1 MNFLGWLLT
10 KIAYAFWWLWDI
22 VVDVAGPVFAVLD
35 ALVNPVVSPLLR
47 VVNPICTWIGDAVYA
62 ALSPLPVW
70 LGLSLLSAVAGVVLL
85 VAFGWLSNQDAIGR
99 AKDDIKSNLLALKLF
114 KDEIRVTFA
123 AQWRLLGAI
132 LRLQRYMLLPVFIL
146 ALPMVPALAQMGV
159 RYQWRP
165 LHVGERC
172 IVSLKLAKA
181 FAKGA
186 KVEIVDAEGFVVEAG
201 VPGGGEVA
209 WRIRATEPGRHTVS
223 FEVQGETVTKELVV
237 GDTLERVS
245 ALRPSAA
252 WTSQALHPVESP
264 MSGSK
269 AVESIEVHYPARES
283 IVYGADYWVLT
294 FFVISMVVAIVCK
307 PVFNVKF

>member
-10 KIAYAFWWLWDI
+10 NIAYAFWWLWDI
-22 VVDVAGPVFAVLD
+22 VVDVAGVAFAALD
-35 ALVNPVVSPLLR
+35 ALLNPILSPLLR

-62 ALSPLPVW
+62 VLSPLPVW
-70 LGLSLLSAVAGVVLL
+70 LGLSLLSAIAGVALL

-99 AKDDIKSNLLALKLF
+99 AKDDIKANLLALKLY
-114 KDEIRVTFA
+114 KDEIRVTFV
-123 AQWRLLGAI
+123 AQWRLLCAI
-132 LRLQRYMLLPVFIL
+132 VRLQRYMLLPVLIL

-186 KVEIVDAEGFVVEAG
+186 SVEIVNPDGFIVEAG
-201 VPGGGEVA
+201 VPGGGVAA
-209 WRIRATEPGRHTVS
+209 WRIRATEPGRHTIS
-223 FEVQGETVTKELVV
+223 FNVQGETVTKELVV
-237 GDTLERVS
+237 GDAFQRVS
-245 ALRPSAA
+245 ALRPPAA
-252 WTSQALHPVESP
+252 WTSQTLHPVESP
-264 MSGSK
+264 LSGSK
-269 AVESIEVHYPARES
+269 AVESIEVDYPPRQS

-294 FFVISMVVAIVCK
+294 FFVISMVAAIVFR